1 MKNHNYNFTIIY
13 IFIIL
18 IPLIHTKVTIEFE
31 RKFPLLTKENIM
43 NNLIE
48 NNIYTTL
55 TLGTPEQKIPV
66 LIKINEHESYIA
78 GTESTG
84 NYSKF
89 NEKNSITFKTDQKET
104 KYFSDFVYAY
114 KSKDTFNINS
124 KKYEEFDFYLGTKE
138 TFSNPLSYSGIL
150 GLGKKVNCYDKNQ
163 SNVLESFI
171 EQLQRRK
178 IIKNQVYYIKYLNE
192 NKGQIII
199 GDYPHEIN
207 KKNYNEINLRTS
219 KGVYDFDCDGY
230 WDFYFDNVTYNN
242 KKINEFPQ
250 FHVKFQLEQGVIE
263 VGNYFYNIVNN
274 YFIQNK
280 CVEKIIEGY
289 SNYYS
294 FNCEGNVDISKF
306 PNLTFYQKVLDMEFT
321 LTYKDLFYFFDN
333 RHYFLIIINCNPKSS
348 TYWIMGTPF
357 FKKYLSVFDVS
368 FTKEKI
374 GFYLKEGNNENKENI
389 VVHEEYK
396 HYKISF
402 FISVVIIIGLI
413 ILLYYIFIRWP
424 RKKRANELLD
434 DFEYISG
441 IKFT

>member
-1 MKNHNYNFTIIY
+1 MKKHNYNFTIIY
-13 IFIIL
+13 ILIIL
-18 IPLIHTKVTIEFE
+18 IPLIHTEVTIEFE

-124 KKYEEFDFYLGTKE
+124 KKYEDFDFYLGTKE

-402 FISVVIIIGLI
+402 FISVAIIIGLI

-441 IKFT
+441 TKFT

>member
-1 MKNHNYNFTIIY
+1 MKKHNYNFTIIY
-13 IFIIL
+13 ILIIL
-18 IPLIHTKVTIEFE
+18 IPLIHTEVTIEFE

-55 TLGTPEQKIPV
+55 ILGTPEQKIPV

-124 KKYEEFDFYLGTKE
+124 KKYEDFDFYLGTKE

-389 VVHEEYK
+389 VVHVENK

-441 IKFT
+441 TKFT